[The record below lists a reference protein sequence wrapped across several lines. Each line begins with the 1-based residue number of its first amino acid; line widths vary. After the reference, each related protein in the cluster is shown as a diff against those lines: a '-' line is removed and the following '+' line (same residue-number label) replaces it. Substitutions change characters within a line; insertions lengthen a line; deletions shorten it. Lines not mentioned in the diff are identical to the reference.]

1 MVDPIAIQAAV
12 LRAQAP
18 DLVLRPGMRVIA
30 RVLERHEGRGLIA
43 LASATLVAELPEN
56 VKEGDRLRLQVE
68 DTSSDRVLLRMVPD
82 VPPQATPPLPLPGE
96 PRVRVE
102 DDEAEDEGGGRGA
115 GTESIALSYESP
127 RLGTLRLRLE
137 IASGAVRATVGAAPG
152 RPHDLAAGAA
162 ERLRDALAGATGRE
176 ASVRVEERR
185 EPIDV
190 YA

>member
-1 MVDPIAIQAAV
+1 MVDPIAVQVAV

-18 DLVLRPGMRVIA
+18 ELVLRPGMRVMA
-30 RVLERHEGRGLIA
+30 RVLERHEGRGLIS
-43 LASATLVAELPEN
+43 LASATLVAELPEH

-68 DTSSDRVLLRMVPD
+68 ETGPDRVLMRLVPD
-82 VPPQATPPLPLPGE
+82 APAQAAVPLPLPGE

-102 DDEAEDEGGGRGA
+102 DEDADGEGGGGA

-152 RPHDLAAGAA
+152 RPHELAADAA
-162 ERLRDALAGATGRE
+162 ERLREALAGATGRE
-176 ASVRVEERR
+176 ASVRIEERR